1 MNTDN
6 LNQVLFSNPT
16 TKKYFL
22 GTFPACAPIRS
33 RKKAYGFITN
43 TDCHDRP
50 GQHWCAWWIA
60 DGHALFF
67 DSFGRPPTH
76 HSFPRDFYKLTRNF
90 KSCKYVPRAVQLV
103 GTTSCGHFCAH
114 FIHTMSSKKGVA
126 RFLSWYKD
134 IERNDKIVRANFKT
148 L

>member
-1 MNTDN
+1 MNTDV
-6 LNQVLFSNPT
+6 LNQVLFSNPFT
-16 TKKYFL
+16 SKYFI
-22 GTFPACAPIRS
+22 GTFPACAPIRT
-33 RKKAYGFITN
+33 RKRTYGFITN

-50 GQHWCAWWIA
+50 GQHWCAWWIQ
-60 DGHALFF
+60 DGNALFF

-76 HSFPRDFYKLTRNF
+76 HSFPRDFHKISRSY

-114 FIHTMSSKKGVA
+114 FMYEMSNKKSVR
-126 RFLSWYKD
+126 RFLSYYND
-134 IERNDKIVRANFKT
+134 IKTNDEVVRAKFRT